1 MQNHA
6 QARKNMV
13 DCQLNTNGVIVP
25 DVLAAF
31 SEVPRE
37 LFVPAPYQDVAYI
50 DTDMKLGKSG
60 LFLMEPLVHA
70 RMVQALA
77 PKPGDR
83 VLNVGDA
90 AGYTSA
96 IFAQLGAEVFVP
108 EAGMEEAL
116 LETARAAWQ
125 KLGFNRIETLK
136 GDFTK
141 AVAKSGP
148 YDLIF
153 LNGAVAG
160 IPEELTAQ
168 LAPGG
173 RLAAVVKPEGTPMGV
188 IVLAEKLAS
197 GIVATR
203 KLFDAATGYLPG
215 YEPKPGF
222 RF

>member
-1 MQNHA
+1 MQKYA

-13 DCQLNTNGVIVP
+13 DSQLNTNGVIVP
-25 DVLAAF
+25 GVLGVF

-37 LFVPAPYQDVAYI
+37 LFVPSQYQDVAYI
-50 DTDMKLGKSG
+50 DTDMKLGRDG
-60 LFLMEPLVHA
+60 AFLMEPLVHA

-77 PKPGDR
+77 PKAGDR
-83 VLNVGDA
+83 ILNIGDC
-90 AGYTSA
+90 AGYSTA
-96 IFAQLGAEVFVP
+96 IFAKLGAHVFVP
-108 EAGMEEAL
+108 ESAR
-116 LETARAAWQ
+116 LESAHAAWQ
-125 KLGFNRIETLK
+125 GLGLTKIETLR
-136 GDFTK
+136 GDFAK

-153 LNGAVAG
+153 LNGAVAE
-160 IPEELTAQ
+160 IPADLVAQ

-173 RLAAVVKPEGTPMGV
+173 RLAAVVRPEGNPMGM

-203 KLFDAATGYLPG
+203 KMFDAATGYLPG

-222 RF
+222 KF